1 MLKLRLIYVFVV
13 SEVVLQ
19 SSFTF
24 MFRNPTIVK
33 KNKNTGIQSCWLR
46 SYGHASLKYG
56 MGHYKESMKSKT
68 YMYTNVLYRHC
79 SKTLYI

>member
-33 KNKNTGIQSCWLR
+33 KK
-46 SYGHASLKYG
+46 K
-56 MGHYKESMKSKT
+56 
-68 YMYTNVLYRHC
+68 YRHTELLAEELWTRIPQVWDG
-79 SKTLYI
+79 SL

>member
-24 MFRNPTIVK
+24 MFTNPTIVK
-33 KNKNTGIQSCWLR
+33 KK
-46 SYGHASLKYG
+46 K
-56 MGHYKESMKSKT
+56 KKK
-68 YMYTNVLYRHC
+68 YRHTELLAEELWTRIPQVWDG
-79 SKTLYI
+79 SL